1 MDPTTIGA
9 LIVSV
14 ITAVGVLIERSLKH
28 MKRMKSRCFCAELDI
43 NTKSTTSSDR
53 TSVDLSPSG
62 PKEPNSNVQFSDVN
76 LIVDAAFKRLS
87 EVQERLPPTQNLPQ

>member
-53 TSVDLSPSG
+53 TSVDL
-62 PKEPNSNVQFSDVN
+62 
-76 LIVDAAFKRLS
+76 IVDNALKRIS
-87 EVQERLPPTQNLPQ
+87 QTNEVQEPKQNM